1 MKAAWYERNGAPRDV
16 LKVGEMPTPIAE
28 PGEVRVRLHA
38 SGVNPSDVKSRRN
51 RPPGAERIIPHSD
64 GAGIIDAV
72 GSGVDHGRI
81 GQRVWLWNGQWRRP
95 FGTAAEWI
103 TLPEAQAVPLPEGV
117 DFSIG
122 ACLGI
127 PAMTAIHAVN
137 LYGDVRGKT
146 LAVIGAGSAVGHYA
160 VQIAKMRGARV
171 ISTASAARAAHARE
185 AGADFVIDYK
195 AKDVAATVKGLT
207 AGKGADGLID
217 MDFYSTTAIISNGAL
232 APHGKIVCYGSSL
245 AGDVPVSFPTMLWSS
260 LTLQVFLVYE
270 LLPAEREAAVSGLTE
285 MLEKNSLKHLIG
297 GRYGLDEVA
306 KAHEA
311 VEKGEVVGNVVVE
324 IG

>member
-1 MKAAWYERNGAPRDV
+1 MKAAWYERNGAARDV
-16 LKVGEMPTPIAE
+16 LKVGERPVPLPE

-64 GAGIIDAV
+64 GAGVIDAV
-72 GSGVDHGRI
+72 GGGVDHGRI
-81 GQRVWLWNGQWRRP
+81 GQRVWVWNGQWRRP
-95 FGTAAEWI
+95 HGTAAEWI
-103 TLPEAQAVPLPEGV
+103 ALPEAQAVPLPDGI
-117 DFSIG
+117 DFATG

-127 PAMTAIHAVN
+127 PAMTAIHAVA
-137 LYGDVRGKT
+137 LHGDIRGRT
-146 LAVIGAGSAVGHYA
+146 LLVIGAGSAVGHYA

-171 ISTASAARAAHARE
+171 ISTASPARAAHARA

-207 AGKGADGLID
+207 GGKGADGLID
-217 MDFYSTTAIISNGAL
+217 MDFYATAAIVSNGAL
-232 APHGKIVCYGSSL
+232 AAHGKAVCYGSSL
-245 AGDVPVSFPTMLWSS
+245 AGDVPVSFPTMLASS
-260 LTLQVFLVYE
+260 LTLQMFLVYE
-270 LLPAEREAAVSGLTE
+270 LQPAEREAALNGLSE
-285 MLEKNSLKHLIG
+285 MLAKNSLKHLIG
-297 GRYGLDEVA
+297 ARYGLDEIV

-324 IG
+324 MG

>member
-16 LKVGEMPTPIAE
+16 LRVGEMPTPIAE

-51 RPPGAERIIPHSD
+51 RPPGAARIIPHSD

-103 TLPEAQAVPLPEGV
+103 SLPEAQAVPLPEGV

-137 LYGDVRGKT
+137 LHGDIRGKT
-146 LAVIGAGSAVGHYA
+146 LIVIGAGSAVGHYA

-171 ISTASAARAAHARE
+171 ISTASAARAPHARQ

-207 AGKGADGLID
+207 GGKGADGLID
-217 MDFYSTTAIISNGAL
+217 MDFYSTAAIISNGAL

-297 GRYGLDEVA
+297 GRYGLDEIA